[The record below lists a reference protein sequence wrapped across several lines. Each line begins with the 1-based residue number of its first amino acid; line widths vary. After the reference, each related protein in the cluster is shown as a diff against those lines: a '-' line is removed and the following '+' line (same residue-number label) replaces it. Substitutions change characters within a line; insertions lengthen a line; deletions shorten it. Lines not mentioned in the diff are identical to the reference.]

1 MKSYRCLA
9 GAKFIRL
16 TVDFPD
22 VERDYEFVALRHT
35 DEYPDGPAGLAAP
48 AKRATSRTFSGN
60 GQIAPGTCAPW
71 RMGTF
76 LLFVWYQVRLGR
88 HSYLPLRDTLKGIHR
103 SCAAFV
109 ALNLRPAE
117 TSLNHLIDDFFSGLF
132 GNSEP
137 CGDLAHGMLFSVR
150 KLLDDI
156 VYENQF
162 AFIPSVHWHVG
173 GFGGVLGF

>member
-1 MKSYRCLA
+1 MQ
-9 GAKFIRL
+9 
-16 TVDFPD
+16 
-22 VERDYEFVALRHT
+22 
-35 DEYPDGPAGLAAP
+35 DGPAGLAAP

-117 TSLNHLIDDFFSGLF
+117 TSLNHLIDDFFNTFLQILPVHSFEKIELF
-132 GNSEP
+132 RAFQDVDTENPSP
-137 CGDLAHGMLFSVR
+137 QSNNQLNLFDS
-150 KLLDDI
+150 
-156 VYENQF
+156 
-162 AFIPSVHWHVG
+162 
-173 GFGGVLGF
+173 